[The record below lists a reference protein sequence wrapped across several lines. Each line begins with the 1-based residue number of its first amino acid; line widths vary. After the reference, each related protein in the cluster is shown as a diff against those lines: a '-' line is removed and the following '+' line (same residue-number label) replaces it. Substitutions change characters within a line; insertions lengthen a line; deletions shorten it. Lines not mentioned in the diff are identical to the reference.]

1 MSVLFGV
8 LGFVVGFLIS
18 FIVFKKRI
26 QSLSKE
32 IEKEKMLEL
41 KESFEKER
49 KEIEEELKKQRKD
62 LLIQQEK
69 ITKRF
74 EILDEKEKEI
84 EKSMRE
90 LNAKEKSLLRKE
102 NELNS
107 LKMELEKK
115 REDYMKLLERVA
127 GMNMEEARNSLL
139 KEVEEKMKDKINEYI
154 MKIEEDAKVKAE
166 EKAKE
171 IIATSI
177 YRIAGD
183 FVSEITT
190 VQVSLPSEDMK
201 GRIIGREGR
210 NIRAFEAATG
220 VEVIVD
226 DTPGVITL
234 SSFDGVRREIAR
246 VALEKLI
253 ADGRIN
259 PARIEE
265 VVEKVKK
272 EVEEN
277 IFKEGE
283 RVAYDMG
290 IQKLHPELKKLIGRL
305 KFRYSYGQ
313 NVLNHSIEVA
323 RVAGAIADELGVDS
337 RIAKRAAL
345 LHDIGKGVDESVEGA
360 HAEVGANIAKKY
372 GESEVIV
379 HAILSHHEDVPFKT
393 VFDYIVSAA
402 DAISASRPGA
412 RFESVEKYIERIEK
426 IEEIASSFHGVEK
439 AFALSAGRELRVL
452 VNHEAVSDEET
463 GVLAREIARRIENE
477 VSYPGVVKVV
487 VIRELRK
494 EEVAK

>member
-1 MSVLFGV
+1 MSLLFGV
-8 LGFVVGFLIS
+8 FGLFFGFFVSLII
-18 FIVFKKRI
+18 FQRKLKI
-26 QSLSKE
+26 LSKK
-32 IEKEKMLEL
+32 IEKEKMIEL
-41 KESFEKER
+41 KESFEKDK
-49 KEIEEELKKQRKD
+49 KEFEEELKKQRKE
-62 LLIQQEK
+62 LFIQQEK

-84 EKSMRE
+84 ERSIRE
-90 LNAKEKSLLRKE
+90 INIREKNLLRRE
-102 NELNS
+102 NELNA
-107 LKMELEKK
+107 LKVELDKK

-127 GMNMEEARNSLL
+127 GMNEEEAKKNLL
-139 KEVEEKMKDKINEYI
+139 KEVEEKMKDKVNEYI

-166 EKAKE
+166 ERAKE
-171 IIATSI
+171 IIAASI

-190 VQVSLPSEDMK
+190 VQVNLPSEDMK

-210 NIRAFEAATG
+210 NIRAFETATG

-246 VALEKLI
+246 ISLERLI

-265 VVEKVKK
+265 IVEKVKK
-272 EVEEN
+272 EVEDR
-277 IFKEGE
+277 IFEEGE
-283 RVAYDMG
+283 KVAYDMG

-360 HAEVGANIAKKY
+360 HAEIGANIAKKF
-372 GESEVIV
+372 GESEVVV

-393 VFDYIVSAA
+393 VFDYIISAA

-426 IEEIASSFHGVEK
+426 IEEIASSFQGVER

-452 VNHEAVSDEET
+452 VNQEAVSDEDA
-463 GVLAREIARRIENE
+463 GILAKEIARRIENE
-477 VSYPGVVKVV
+477 VSYPGMVKVV
-487 VIRELRK
+487 VIREVRK